1 MIIKHGLMWK
11 VKYANYNKAVWFNRR
26 KRTNLI
32 ITNGAYN
39 YENDSNCESKF
50 SIRYW
55 TITSLHQ
62 TVNASEHKA
71 KYENVTKDI
80 FDLRDYYSGASKEL
94 KNVTGYRYSKGGK
107 HYLIFDKNRKFT
119 RVQIFGKDIE
129 RFKARKNPGLDIF
142 VVKEAENR
150 NGTVFSYGGVT
161 KKNQDAYYDYI
172 NAPRFQIKRDE
183 GDGIATYGRVH
194 YIYKEEISLK
204 ELDFKLR
211 QYLIQNFDLYKKFPK
226 DSKIKVIMKDGGYYT
241 FELNKKLQTNRMS
254 DVIDGRNIEK
264 IEANIR

>member
-1 MIIKHGLMWK
+1 MKMTAI
-11 VKYANYNKAVWFNRR
+11 AKASLALGILA
-26 KRTNLI
+26 T
-32 ITNGAYN
+32 G
-39 YENDSNCESKF
+39 
-50 SIRYW
+50 
-55 TITSLHQ
+55 TITSTHQ
-62 TVNASEHKA
+62 TVNASEHEA

-94 KNVTGYRYSKGGK
+94 KNVTGYRYNKGGK

-194 YIYKEEISLK
+194 YIYKEEVSLK
-204 ELDFKLR
+204 ELDFKIRKQLVEKYGLY
-211 QYLIQNFDLYKKFPK
+211 QGTTKYGKITINLKDEKKEVIDLG
-226 DSKIKVIMKDGGYYT
+226 D
-241 FELNKKLQTNRMS
+241 KLQFERMG
-254 DVIDGRNIEK
+254 DVLNSKDIRNIAVTMNQ
-264 IEANIR
+264 I

>member
-1 MIIKHGLMWK
+1 MKIRTI
-11 VKYANYNKAVWFNRR
+11 VKASLA
-26 KRTNLI
+26 L
-32 ITNGAYN
+32 
-39 YENDSNCESKF
+39 
-50 SIRYW
+50 SILA
-55 TITSLHQ
+55 TGVITSTAQ
-62 TVNASEHKA
+62 TVNASEHEA

-80 FDLRDYYSGASKEL
+80 FDLRDYYSGESKAL
-94 KNVTGYRYSKGGK
+94 KNVIGYHYSKGGR
-107 HYLIFDKNRKFT
+107 HYLVIDKNRKFT

-142 VVKEAENR
+142 VVKEAENS
-150 NGTVFSYGGVT
+150 NGTVYSYGGVT
-161 KKNQDAYYDYI
+161 KKNQGAYYDYI

-194 YIYKEEISLK
+194 YIYKEEVSLK

>member
-1 MIIKHGLMWK
+1 MKMTVIT
-11 VKYANYNKAVWFNRR
+11 KAS
-26 KRTNLI
+26 L
-32 ITNGAYN
+32 AL
-39 YENDSNCESKF
+39 
-50 SIRYW
+50 SILATG
-55 TITSLHQ
+55 TITSTHQ
-62 TVNASEHKA
+62 TVNATEHEA

-80 FDLRDYYSGASKEL
+80 FDLKDYYNGESKQL
-94 KNVTGYRYSKGGK
+94 KNVIGYHYSKGGR

-119 RVQIFGKDIE
+119 RIQIFGKDIE

-142 VVKEAENR
+142 IVKESENS
-150 NGTVFSYGGVT
+150 NGTVYSYGGVT
-161 KKNQDAYYDYI
+161 KKNQDAYYDYL
-172 NAPRFQIKRDE
+172 NAPKFVVNKEVGKGVYKHIKR
-183 GDGIATYGRVH
+183 H

>member
-1 MIIKHGLMWK
+1 MKIAAI
-11 VKYANYNKAVWFNRR
+11 AKAS
-26 KRTNLI
+26 L
-32 ITNGAYN
+32 AL
-39 YENDSNCESKF
+39 
-50 SIRYW
+50 SIL
-55 TITSLHQ
+55 TTGVITSTAQ
-62 TVNASEHKA
+62 TVNASEHES

-80 FDLRDYYSGASKEL
+80 FDLRDYYSRASKEL

-107 HYLIFDKNRKFT
+107 HYLIFDENRKFT
-119 RVQIFGKDIE
+119 RIQIFGKDIE
-129 RFKARKNPGLDIF
+129 RLKTRKNPGLDIF
-142 VVKEAENR
+142 VVNEAENR
-150 NGTVFSYGGVT
+150 NGTVISYGGVT
-161 KKNQDAYYDYI
+161 KKNQGAYYDYL
-172 NAPRFQIKRDE
+172 NAPRFVIKKEVDAGVYTHVKR
-183 GDGIATYGRVH
+183 H

-226 DSKIKVIMKDGGYYT
+226 ASKIKVTMKDGGYYT

>member
-1 MIIKHGLMWK
+1 MKMTAI
-11 VKYANYNKAVWFNRR
+11 AKASLALGILA
-26 KRTNLI
+26 T
-32 ITNGAYN
+32 G
-39 YENDSNCESKF
+39 
-50 SIRYW
+50 
-55 TITSLHQ
+55 TIASTHQ
-62 TVNASEHKA
+62 TVNASEHEA

-80 FDLRDYYSGASKEL
+80 FDLRDYYNGESKQL
-94 KNVTGYRYSKGGK
+94 KNVIGYHYSKGGR

-119 RVQIFGKDIE
+119 RIQIFGKDIE

-142 VVKEAENR
+142 VVKESENS
-150 NGTVFSYGGVT
+150 NGTVYSYGGVT
-161 KKNQDAYYDYI
+161 KKNQGAYYDYL
-172 NAPRFQIKRDE
+172 NAPKFVVNKEVGKGVYKHIKR
-183 GDGIATYGRVH
+183 H
-194 YIYKEEISLK
+194 YIYKEEVSLK

>member
-1 MIIKHGLMWK
+1 MKITAI
-11 VKYANYNKAVWFNRR
+11 VKASLA
-26 KRTNLI
+26 L
-32 ITNGAYN
+32 
-39 YENDSNCESKF
+39 
-50 SIRYW
+50 SILV
-55 TITSLHQ
+55 TGVITSTTQ
-62 TVNASEHKA
+62 TVNASEHES

-80 FDLRDYYSGASKEL
+80 FDLRDYYSGASNQL
-94 KNVTGYRYSKGGK
+94 KNVVGYHYSKGGR
-107 HYLIFDKNRKFT
+107 HYLVIDKNRKFT
-119 RVQIFGKDIE
+119 RVQIFGKDIQ

-150 NGTVFSYGGVT
+150 NGTVYSYGGVT
-161 KKNQDAYYDYI
+161 KKNQGAYYDYL
-172 NAPRFQIKRDE
+172 NAPRFQIKKSE
-183 GDGIATYGRVH
+183 GDGITTYGRLH

-204 ELDFKLR
+204 ELDFQLR

-226 DSKIKVIMKDGGYYT
+226 DSKIKVIMKNGGYYT

>member
-1 MIIKHGLMWK
+1 MKMTAI
-11 VKYANYNKAVWFNRR
+11 AKASLALGILA
-26 KRTNLI
+26 T
-32 ITNGAYN
+32 G
-39 YENDSNCESKF
+39 
-50 SIRYW
+50 
-55 TITSLHQ
+55 TITSTHQ
-62 TVNASEHKA
+62 TVNASEHEA

-94 KNVTGYRYSKGGK
+94 KNVTGYRYNKGGK

-119 RVQIFGKDIE
+119 RIQIFGKDIE
-129 RFKARKNPGLDIF
+129 RLKTRKNPGLDIF

-161 KKNQDAYYDYI
+161 KKNQGAYYDYL
-172 NAPRFQIKRDE
+172 NAPKFVIKKEVDAGVYTHVKR
-183 GDGIATYGRVH
+183 H
-194 YIYKEEISLK
+194 YIYKEEVSLK

-211 QYLIQNFDLYKKFPK
+211 QYLIRNFDLYKKFPK

-241 FELNKKLQTNRMS
+241 FELNKKLQPHRMS

>member
-1 MIIKHGLMWK
+1 MKMTAI
-11 VKYANYNKAVWFNRR
+11 AKAS
-26 KRTNLI
+26 L
-32 ITNGAYN
+32 AL
-39 YENDSNCESKF
+39 
-50 SIRYW
+50 SILA
-55 TITSLHQ
+55 TGVITSTAQ
-62 TVNASEHKA
+62 TVDASEHES

-119 RVQIFGKDIE
+119 RIQIFGKDIE
-129 RFKARKNPGLDIF
+129 RIKARKNPGLDIF

-150 NGTVFSYGGVT
+150 NDSYGGVT
-161 KKNQDAYYDYI
+161 KKNKGAYYDYLS
-172 NAPRFQIKRDE
+172 APRFVIKKE
-183 GDGIATYGRVH
+183 VGAGVSVH
-194 YIYKEEISLK
+194 VKRYYIYKEEISLK

-211 QYLIQNFDLYKKFPK
+211 QYLIQDFDLYKKFPK
-226 DSKIKVIMKDGGYYT
+226 ASKIKVTMKDGGYYT

-254 DVIDGRNIEK
+254 DVIDGRNIDK

>member
-1 MIIKHGLMWK
+1 MKMTAI
-11 VKYANYNKAVWFNRR
+11 AKASLALGILA
-26 KRTNLI
+26 T
-32 ITNGAYN
+32 G
-39 YENDSNCESKF
+39 
-50 SIRYW
+50 
-55 TITSLHQ
+55 TITSTHQ
-62 TVNASEHKA
+62 TVNASEHEA

-119 RVQIFGKDIE
+119 RVQIFDKDIE

>member
-1 MIIKHGLMWK
+1 MKMTAI
-11 VKYANYNKAVWFNRR
+11 AKASLALGILA
-26 KRTNLI
+26 T
-32 ITNGAYN
+32 G
-39 YENDSNCESKF
+39 
-50 SIRYW
+50 

-129 RFKARKNPGLDIF
+129 KYPQGEHDK
-142 VVKEAENR
+142 
-150 NGTVFSYGGVT
+150 
-161 KKNQDAYYDYI
+161 QDAFLVIEEETVNGRQYSIGGLSKTNSKEFSKEVDVKVTRKI
-172 NAPRFQIKRDE
+172 DE
-183 GDGIATYGRVH
+183 SSEKSKDSKFKIT
-194 YIYKEEISLK
+194 KEEISLK

-211 QYLIQNFDLYKKFPK
+211 KKLMEEEKLYGAVNNRKGKIVVKMEDDKF
-226 DSKIKVIMKDGGYYT
+226 YT
-241 FELNKKLQTNRMS
+241 FELTKKLQPHRMG
-254 DVIDGRNIEK
+254 DTIDGTK
-264 IEANIR
+264 IKEINVELEYK

>member
-1 MIIKHGLMWK
+1 MKMTAI
-11 VKYANYNKAVWFNRR
+11 AKAS
-26 KRTNLI
+26 L
-32 ITNGAYN
+32 AL
-39 YENDSNCESKF
+39 
-50 SIRYW
+50 SILA
-55 TITSLHQ
+55 TGVITSTAQ
-62 TVNASEHKA
+62 TVNASEHEA

-94 KNVTGYRYSKGGK
+94 KNVTGYRYSKGGN
-107 HYLIFDKNRKFT
+107 HYLIFDKNQKFT
-119 RVQIFGKDIE
+119 RIQIFGKDIE
-129 RFKARKNPGLDIF
+129 KLKKRKNPGLDIF

-161 KKNQDAYYDYI
+161 KKNQGTYYDYL
-172 NAPRFQIKRDE
+172 NAPRFVIKKEVGAGVYTHVKR
-183 GDGIATYGRVH
+183 H

-211 QYLIQNFDLYKKFPK
+211 QYLIQDFDLYKKFPK
-226 DSKIKVIMKDGGYYT
+226 DSKIKVTMKDGGYYT

-264 IEANIR
+264 IEVNIR

>member
-1 MIIKHGLMWK
+1 MKHTTMK
-11 VKYANYNKAVWFNRR
+11 MAAIAKASLALGILA
-26 KRTNLI
+26 T
-32 ITNGAYN
+32 G
-39 YENDSNCESKF
+39 
-50 SIRYW
+50 

-62 TVNASEHKA
+62 TVNASEHEA

-107 HYLIFDKNRKFT
+107 HYLIFDKHQKFT
-119 RVQIFGKDIE
+119 RIQIFGKDIE
-129 RFKARKNPGLDIF
+129 RLKTRKNPGLDIF

-161 KKNQDAYYDYI
+161 KKNQGAYYDYL
-172 NAPRFQIKRDE
+172 NAPRFVIKKEVDVGVYTHVKR
-183 GDGIATYGRVH
+183 H

-241 FELNKKLQTNRMS
+241 FELNKNYKQ
-254 DVIDGRNIEK
+254 I
-264 IEANIR
+264 A

>member
-1 MIIKHGLMWK
+1 MKMTAI
-11 VKYANYNKAVWFNRR
+11 AKASLALGILA
-26 KRTNLI
+26 T
-32 ITNGAYN
+32 G
-39 YENDSNCESKF
+39 
-50 SIRYW
+50 
-55 TITSLHQ
+55 TITSTHQ
-62 TVNASEHKA
+62 TVNASEHEA

-107 HYLIFDKNRKFT
+107 HYLIFDKHQKFT
-119 RVQIFGKDIE
+119 RIQIFGKDIE
-129 RFKARKNPGLDIF
+129 RLKTRKNPGLDIF

-161 KKNQDAYYDYI
+161 KKNQGAYYDYL
-172 NAPRFQIKRDE
+172 NAPKFVIKKEVDAGVYTHVKR
-183 GDGIATYGRVH
+183 H
-194 YIYKEEISLK
+194 YIYKEEVSLK

-241 FELNKKLQTNRMS
+241 FELNKKLQPHRMS

-264 IEANIR
+264 IESNIR

>member
-1 MIIKHGLMWK
+1 MKMTVIT
-11 VKYANYNKAVWFNRR
+11 KAS
-26 KRTNLI
+26 L
-32 ITNGAYN
+32 AL
-39 YENDSNCESKF
+39 
-50 SIRYW
+50 SILATG
-55 TITSLHQ
+55 TITSTHQ
-62 TVNASEHKA
+62 TVNATEHEA

-80 FDLRDYYSGASKEL
+80 FDLRDYYNGESKQL
-94 KNVTGYRYSKGGK
+94 KNVIGYHYSKGGR

-119 RVQIFGKDIE
+119 RIQIFGKDIE

-142 VVKEAENR
+142 IVKESENS
-150 NGTVFSYGGVT
+150 NGTVYSYGGVT
-161 KKNQDAYYDYI
+161 KKNQDAYYDYL
-172 NAPRFQIKRDE
+172 NAPKFVVNKEVGKGVYKHIKR
-183 GDGIATYGRVH
+183 H

-254 DVIDGRNIEK
+254 DVIDGRNVEK

>member
-1 MIIKHGLMWK
+1 MKMTAI
-11 VKYANYNKAVWFNRR
+11 AKAS
-26 KRTNLI
+26 L
-32 ITNGAYN
+32 AL
-39 YENDSNCESKF
+39 
-50 SIRYW
+50 SILA
-55 TITSLHQ
+55 TGVITSTAQ
-62 TVNASEHKA
+62 TVDASEHES

-119 RVQIFGKDIE
+119 RIQIFGKDIE
-129 RFKARKNPGLDIF
+129 KIKARKNPGLDIF

-150 NGTVFSYGGVT
+150 NGTVYSYGGVT
-161 KKNQDAYYDYI
+161 KKNKGAYYDYLS
-172 NAPRFQIKRDE
+172 APRFVIKKE
-183 GDGIATYGRVH
+183 VGAGVSVH
-194 YIYKEEISLK
+194 VKRYYIYKEEISLK

-211 QYLIQNFDLYKKFPK
+211 QYLIQDFDLYKKFPK
-226 DSKIKVIMKDGGYYT
+226 ASKIKVTMKDGGYYT

-254 DVIDGRNIEK
+254 DVIDGRNIDK

>member
-1 MIIKHGLMWK
+1 MKITAI
-11 VKYANYNKAVWFNRR
+11 VKASLA
-26 KRTNLI
+26 L
-32 ITNGAYN
+32 
-39 YENDSNCESKF
+39 
-50 SIRYW
+50 SILV
-55 TITSLHQ
+55 TGVITSTTH
-62 TVNASEHKA
+62 TVNASEHES

-80 FDLRDYYSGASKEL
+80 FDLRDYYSGASNQL
-94 KNVTGYRYSKGGK
+94 KNVVGYHYSKGGR
-107 HYLIFDKNRKFT
+107 HYLVIDKNRKFT
-119 RVQIFGKDIE
+119 RVQIFGKDIQ

-150 NGTVFSYGGVT
+150 NGTVYSYGGVT
-161 KKNQDAYYDYI
+161 KKNQGAYYDYL
-172 NAPRFQIKRDE
+172 NAPRFQIKKSE
-183 GDGIATYGRVH
+183 GDGITTYGRLH

-204 ELDFKLR
+204 ELDFQLR

>member
-1 MIIKHGLMWK
+1 MKMTAI
-11 VKYANYNKAVWFNRR
+11 AKAS
-26 KRTNLI
+26 L
-32 ITNGAYN
+32 AL
-39 YENDSNCESKF
+39 
-50 SIRYW
+50 SILV
-55 TITSLHQ
+55 TGVITSTAQ
-62 TVNASEHKA
+62 TVNASEHEA

-80 FDLRDYYSGASKEL
+80 FDLRDYYSRTSKEL

-119 RVQIFGKDIE
+119 RIQIFGKDIE
-129 RFKARKNPGLDIF
+129 RLKTRKHPGLDIF
-142 VVKEAENR
+142 VVKESENR

-161 KKNQDAYYDYI
+161 KKNKGAYYDYL
-172 NAPRFQIKRDE
+172 NAPRFVIKKEVGAGVYTHVKR
-183 GDGIATYGRVH
+183 H

-211 QYLIQNFDLYKKFPK
+211 QYLIQDFDLYKKFPK
-226 DSKIKVIMKDGGYYT
+226 DSKIKVTMKDGGYYT

>member
-1 MIIKHGLMWK
+1 MKMTVIT
-11 VKYANYNKAVWFNRR
+11 KAS
-26 KRTNLI
+26 L
-32 ITNGAYN
+32 AL
-39 YENDSNCESKF
+39 
-50 SIRYW
+50 SILATG
-55 TITSLHQ
+55 TITSTHQ
-62 TVNASEHKA
+62 TVNATEHEA

-80 FDLRDYYSGASKEL
+80 FDLRDYYNGESKQL
-94 KNVTGYRYSKGGK
+94 KNVIGYHYSKGGR

-119 RVQIFGKDIE
+119 RIQIFGKDIE

-142 VVKEAENR
+142 VVKESENS
-150 NGTVFSYGGVT
+150 NGTVYSYGGVT
-161 KKNQDAYYDYI
+161 KKNQGAYYDYL
-172 NAPRFQIKRDE
+172 NAPKFVVNKEVGKGVYKHIKR
-183 GDGIATYGRVH
+183 H

-254 DVIDGRNIEK
+254 DVIDGRNVEK

>member
-1 MIIKHGLMWK
+1 MKITAI
-11 VKYANYNKAVWFNRR
+11 VKASLA
-26 KRTNLI
+26 L
-32 ITNGAYN
+32 
-39 YENDSNCESKF
+39 
-50 SIRYW
+50 SILA
-55 TITSLHQ
+55 TGVITSTTQ
-62 TVNASEHKA
+62 TVNASEHES

-80 FDLRDYYSGASKEL
+80 FDLRDYYSGASNQL
-94 KNVTGYRYSKGGK
+94 KNVVGYHYSKGGR
-107 HYLIFDKNRKFT
+107 HYLVIDKNRKFT
-119 RVQIFGKDIE
+119 RVQIFGKDIQ
-129 RFKARKNPGLDIF
+129 RFKARKNLGLDIF

-150 NGTVFSYGGVT
+150 NGTVYSYGGVT
-161 KKNQDAYYDYI
+161 KKNQGAYYDYL
-172 NAPRFQIKRDE
+172 NAPRFQIKKSE
-183 GDGIATYGRVH
+183 GDGITMYGRLH

-204 ELDFKLR
+204 ELDFQLR

>member
-1 MIIKHGLMWK
+1 MKITAI
-11 VKYANYNKAVWFNRR
+11 AKAS
-26 KRTNLI
+26 L
-32 ITNGAYN
+32 AL
-39 YENDSNCESKF
+39 
-50 SIRYW
+50 SILA
-55 TITSLHQ
+55 TGVITSTAQ
-62 TVNASEHKA
+62 TVNASEHES

-80 FDLRDYYSGASKEL
+80 FDLRGYYSRTSKEL

-107 HYLIFDKNRKFT
+107 HYLIFDENRKFT
-119 RVQIFGKDIE
+119 RIQIFGKDIE
-129 RFKARKNPGLDIF
+129 RLKTRKNPGLDIF
-142 VVKEAENR
+142 VVNEAENR

-161 KKNQDAYYDYI
+161 KKNQGAYYDYL
-172 NAPRFQIKRDE
+172 NAPRFVIKKEVDAGVYTHVKR
-183 GDGIATYGRVH
+183 H

-226 DSKIKVIMKDGGYYT
+226 ASKIKVTMKDGVYYT

>member
-1 MIIKHGLMWK
+1 MKMTVIT
-11 VKYANYNKAVWFNRR
+11 KAS
-26 KRTNLI
+26 L
-32 ITNGAYN
+32 AL
-39 YENDSNCESKF
+39 
-50 SIRYW
+50 SILATG
-55 TITSLHQ
+55 TITSTHQ
-62 TVNASEHKA
+62 TVNATEHEA

-80 FDLRDYYSGASKEL
+80 FDLRDYYNGESKQL
-94 KNVTGYRYSKGGK
+94 KNVIGYHYSKGGR

-119 RVQIFGKDIE
+119 RIQIFGKDIE

-142 VVKEAENR
+142 IVKESENS
-150 NGTVFSYGGVT
+150 NGTVYSYGGVT
-161 KKNQDAYYDYI
+161 KKNQDAYYDYL
-172 NAPRFQIKRDE
+172 NAPKFVVNKEVGKGVYKHIKR
-183 GDGIATYGRVH
+183 H

>member
-1 MIIKHGLMWK
+1 MKITAI
-11 VKYANYNKAVWFNRR
+11 VKASLA
-26 KRTNLI
+26 L
-32 ITNGAYN
+32 
-39 YENDSNCESKF
+39 
-50 SIRYW
+50 SILA
-55 TITSLHQ
+55 TGVITSITQ
-62 TVNASEHKA
+62 TVNASEHES

-80 FDLRDYYSGASKEL
+80 FDLRDYYSGASNQL
-94 KNVTGYRYSKGGK
+94 KNVVGYHYSKGGR
-107 HYLIFDKNRKFT
+107 HYLVIDKNRKFT
-119 RVQIFGKDIE
+119 RVQIFGKDIQ

-150 NGTVFSYGGVT
+150 NGTVYSYGGVT
-161 KKNQDAYYDYI
+161 KKNQGAYYDYL
-172 NAPRFQIKRDE
+172 NAPRFQIKKSE
-183 GDGIATYGRVH
+183 GDGITTYGRLH

-204 ELDFKLR
+204 ELDFQLR

-226 DSKIKVIMKDGGYYT
+226 DSKIKVIMKNGGYYT